1 MSWPASVRRREASP
15 PHVFGGDEGL
25 LRPTAAR
32 QPYATADRGGHEAR
46 KDPVFALTEDASGP
60 DDDDLE
66 VARNAQQPLLFV
78 ELQPLVRVRRLQFR
92 ALGDPHEMVGTED
105 VRGRN
110 VDEAPHPRLARGVD
124 DSLQQV
130 RSRFPIA
137 QAPPRRHRLGAEDH
151 NLDARDSVRQGFVVG
166 VGIELDDRHVGR
178 HRA

>member
-25 LRPTAAR
+25 LRPTAAW

-78 ELQPLVRVRRLQFR
+78 SFSRSY
-92 ALGDPHEMVGTED
+92 ACVGFNFE
-105 VRGRN
+105 
-110 VDEAPHPRLARGVD
+110 
-124 DSLQQV
+124 
-130 RSRFPIA
+130 RSVIRTRWSGP
-137 QAPPRRHRLGAEDH
+137 
-151 NLDARDSVRQGFVVG
+151 NTS
-166 VGIELDDRHVGR
+166 
-178 HRA
+178 